1 MNAAVFLDRD
11 NTLIHNDGDLGDP
24 NEIRLIQGAASAVG
38 SLCGL
43 GYKVVV
49 VTNQAGVARGKFT
62 EQDVEAVHQR
72 LREQVKAS
80 ALAANITHFYYC
92 PYHPEAKVK
101 QYKREHPWRK
111 PNPGMLLQAAKDLDL
126 DLSQCWMIGDQMR
139 DVLAGAAA
147 KVRTILIR
155 SDDNEDLDDGQAGV
169 TKKSKEVRAVII
181 KPNYVARS
189 VVEAVRIVAQQRK
202 SKGIDLI
209 GIEEPRNQV
218 QTTSVIRSG
227 RHHNRRSNSEVGG
240 ASSVPSSPQTHVSQG
255 RDHTAASTSSLASRR
270 VRSAQ
275 SRRIPNGK
283 LSESERGQ
291 AVSDPQTTEQT
302 TREPQSTRAPH
313 VAKVDPVLSS
323 QSESVADNLLKED
336 PDKKRS
342 SDSNI
347 SVSLTLRQIL
357 QELRNQRTASSDFS
371 YLSVVAIVLQLV
383 VLVCL
388 LAALMLGRD
397 EDALFFRWLGSGL
410 LIQLATI
417 AALLIGR

>member
-80 ALAANITHFYYC
+80 ALAANISRFYYC

-101 QYKREHPWRK
+101 QYKCEHPWRK

-126 DLSQCWMIGDQMR
+126 DLSQCWMIGDQMQ
-139 DVLAGAAA
+139 DILAGAAA

-155 SDDNEDLDDGQAGV
+155 SDDDEDWDGEQDGV
-169 TKKSKEVRAVII
+169 TKKSKKIRSVII

-202 SKGIDLI
+202 SKAIDLMET
-209 GIEEPRNQV
+209 EEPRNRV
-218 QTTSVIRSG
+218 QNKSVARSG
-227 RHHNRRSNSEVGG
+227 RHHNRRSNSEAAG
-240 ASSVPSSPQTHVSQG
+240 SPLVPNFPKIPASQG
-255 RDHTAASTSSLASRR
+255 RDSTAASTSSLLSRR
-270 VRSAQ
+270 ARSSQ
-275 SRRIPNGK
+275 SRQSSNSK

-291 AVSDPQTTEQT
+291 VDSDAQTSEEATLELQPAVSPQL
-302 TREPQSTRAPH
+302 
-313 VAKVDPVLSS
+313 AKVEPVLSN
-323 QSESVADNLLKED
+323 QSESVANNSLKED
-336 PDKKRS
+336 PDKNRS

-347 SVSLTLRQIL
+347 SVPLTLRKIL
-357 QELRNQRTASSDFS
+357 QELRNQRIASSDFS
-371 YLSVVAIVLQLV
+371 YLSVLAIVLQLV
-383 VLVCL
+383 ALVCL
-388 LAALMLGRD
+388 LAALMLGQD
-397 EDALFFRWLGSGL
+397 EDSLFFRWLGAGL

-417 AALLIGR
+417 TALLIGR